1 LLEEKTMEIMRTIEL
16 GKTYRDGEK
25 ETEVLRGINLEID
38 EGEFVAIAGPS
49 GSGKST
55 LLGLLAG
62 LDKPTVGQVFIGETE
77 ITTLPENRL
86 AKIRGRM
93 LGFVFQ
99 SFNLIP
105 TLTALENVELPLIL
119 NGIADAKKAR
129 ELLDLVGLTNRSRHY
144 PNQLSGG
151 EQQRVAIARALVC
164 DPPIILA
171 DEPTGNLDS
180 KNSKTVM
187 DLLISL
193 CEEKQKTIVLVTH
206 DLDFASKAQR
216 TVHIEDGRIS

>member
-1 LLEEKTMEIMRTIEL
+1 MKVMRAIEL

-25 ETEVLRGINLEID
+25 ETEVLRQINLEI
-38 EGEFVAIAGPS
+38 EAGEFIAIAGPS

-62 LDKPTVGQVFIGETE
+62 LDKPTQGNVFIGEHE
-77 ITTLPENRL
+77 ITSLSENRL
-86 AKIRGRM
+86 AKIRGKM

-105 TLTALENVELPLIL
+105 TLTALENIELPLLL
-119 NGIADAKKAR
+119 NGIHDHSKAK
-129 ELLDLVGLTNRSRHY
+129 ELLDLVGLSHRHKHY
-144 PNQLSGG
+144 PSQLSGG
-151 EQQRVAIARALVC
+151 EQQRVAVARALVC

-180 KNSKTVM
+180 NNSKAVIELLKGLSEDRGKTV
-187 DLLISL
+187 
-193 CEEKQKTIVLVTH
+193 VVVTH
-206 DLDFASKAQR
+206 DLDFAAKAER
-216 TVHIEDGRIS
+216 IIHINDGRIQ

>member
-1 LLEEKTMEIMRTIEL
+1 MKVMRAIEL

-25 ETEVLRGINLEID
+25 ETEVLRQINLEI
-38 EGEFVAIAGPS
+38 EAGEFIAIAGPS

-62 LDKPTVGQVFIGETE
+62 LDKPTQGNVFIGEHE
-77 ITTLPENRL
+77 ITSLSENRL
-86 AKIRGRM
+86 AKIRGKM

-105 TLTALENVELPLIL
+105 TLTALENIELPLLL
-119 NGIADAKKAR
+119 NGIHDHSKAK
-129 ELLDLVGLTNRSRHY
+129 ELLDLVGLSHRHKHY
-144 PNQLSGG
+144 PSQLSGG
-151 EQQRVAIARALVC
+151 EQQRVAVARALVC

-180 KNSKTVM
+180 NNSKAVIELLKGLSENRGKTV
-187 DLLISL
+187 
-193 CEEKQKTIVLVTH
+193 VVVTH
-206 DLDFASKAQR
+206 DLDFAAKAER
-216 TVHIEDGRIS
+216 IIHINDGRIQ

>member
-1 LLEEKTMEIMRTIEL
+1 MEILRTIEL

-62 LDKPTVGQVFIGETE
+62 LDRPTTGQVFIGETE
-77 ITTLPENRL
+77 ITTLPESRL

-105 TLTALENVELPLIL
+105 TLTALENIELPLIL
-119 NGIADAKKAR
+119 NKKPDPQRAR
-129 ELLDLVGLTNRSRHY
+129 ELLDLVGLSHRSRHY
-144 PNQLSGG
+144 PSQLSGG

-180 KNSKTVM
+180 KNSQTVI
-187 DLLISL
+187 DLLLSL
-193 CEEKQKTIVLVTH
+193 NSEKQKTIVLVTH
-206 DLDFASKAQR
+206 DMDFAAKAQR
-216 TVHIEDGRIS
+216 IVHINDGRIS

>member
-1 LLEEKTMEIMRTIEL
+1 MEILRTIEL

-38 EGEFVAIAGPS
+38 EGEFVAIAGHS

-62 LDKPTVGQVFIGETE
+62 LDRPTTGQVFIGETE
-77 ITTLPENRL
+77 ITTLPESRL

-105 TLTALENVELPLIL
+105 TLTALENIELPMIL
-119 NGIADAKKAR
+119 NKKPDPQRAR
-129 ELLDLVGLTNRSRHY
+129 ELLDLVGLSHRSRHY
-144 PNQLSGG
+144 PSQLSGG

-180 KNSKTVM
+180 KNSQTVI
-187 DLLISL
+187 DLLLSL
-193 CEEKQKTIVLVTH
+193 NSEKQKTIVLVTH
-206 DLDFASKAQR
+206 DMDFAAKAQR
-216 TVHIEDGRIS
+216 IVHINDGRIS

>member
-1 LLEEKTMEIMRTIEL
+1 MEIMRTIEL

>member
-1 LLEEKTMEIMRTIEL
+1 MRAIEL

-25 ETEVLRGINLEID
+25 ETEVLRQINLEIE
-38 EGEFVAIAGPS
+38 EGEFVTIAGPS

-62 LDKPTVGQVFIGETE
+62 LDKPTTGQVFIGENE
-77 ITTLPENRL
+77 ITSLNENLL
-86 AKIRGRM
+86 AKIRGKM

-105 TLTALENVELPLIL
+105 TLNTLENIELPLFL
-119 NGIADAKKAR
+119 NKIHDVNRAK
-129 ELLDLVGLTNRSRHY
+129 ELIDLVGLSHRSKHY

-180 KNSKTVM
+180 RNSKTVI
-187 DLLISL
+187 DLLVNLSA
-193 CEEKQKTIVLVTH
+193 EKSKTVIVVTH
-206 DLDFASKAQR
+206 DLDFAQKAKR
-216 TVHIEDGRIS
+216 VIHINDGRIQ

>member
-1 LLEEKTMEIMRTIEL
+1 MKIMRAIEL
-16 GKTYRDGEK
+16 SKTYRDGEK
-25 ETEVLRGINLEID
+25 ETEVLRHINLSID

-62 LDKPTVGQVFIGETE
+62 LDKPTAGHVFIGENE
-77 ITTLPENRL
+77 ITSLNENLL
-86 AKIRGRM
+86 AKIRGKM

-105 TLTALENVELPLIL
+105 TLNALENIELPLLL
-119 NGIADAKKAR
+119 NKIYDVKKAR
-129 ELLDLVGLTNRSRHY
+129 ELLDLVGLSHRGRHY

-180 KNSKTVM
+180 KNSKTVTE
-187 DLLISL
+187 LLANLS
-193 CEEKQKTIVLVTH
+193 EERNKTVIVVTH
-206 DLDFASKAQR
+206 DLDFAQKAHR
-216 TVHIEDGRIS
+216 IIHINDGCIQ

>member
-1 LLEEKTMEIMRTIEL
+1 MEILRTIEL

-25 ETEVLRGINLEID
+25 TEVLRGINLEID

-62 LDKPTVGQVFIGETE
+62 LDRPTTGQVFIGETE
-77 ITTLPENRL
+77 ITTLPESRL

-105 TLTALENVELPLIL
+105 TLTALENIELPMIL
-119 NGIADAKKAR
+119 NKKPDPQRAR
-129 ELLDLVGLTNRSRHY
+129 ELLDLVGLSHRSRHY
-144 PNQLSGG
+144 PSQLSGG

-180 KNSKTVM
+180 KNSQTVI
-187 DLLISL
+187 DLLLSL
-193 CEEKQKTIVLVTH
+193 NSEKQKTIVLVTH
-206 DLDFASKAQR
+206 DMDFAAKAQR
-216 TVHIEDGRIS
+216 IVHINDGRIS

>member
-1 LLEEKTMEIMRTIEL
+1 MKVMRAIEL

-25 ETEVLRGINLEID
+25 ETEVLRQINLEI
-38 EGEFVAIAGPS
+38 EAGEFIAIAGPS

-62 LDKPTVGQVFIGETE
+62 LDKPTQGNVFIGEQE
-77 ITTLPENRL
+77 ITTLSENRL
-86 AKIRGRM
+86 AKIRGKM

-105 TLTALENVELPLIL
+105 TLTALENIELPLLL
-119 NGIADAKKAR
+119 NGIYDHSKAK
-129 ELLDLVGLTNRSRHY
+129 ELLDLVGLSHRHKHY
-144 PNQLSGG
+144 PSQLSGG
-151 EQQRVAIARALVC
+151 EQQRVAVARALVC

-180 KNSKTVM
+180 NNSKAVIELLKGLSEDRGKTV
-187 DLLISL
+187 
-193 CEEKQKTIVLVTH
+193 VVVTH
-206 DLDFASKAQR
+206 DLDFAAKAER
-216 TVHIEDGRIS
+216 IIHINDGRIQ

>member
-1 LLEEKTMEIMRTIEL
+1 MKIMRAIEL

-25 ETEVLRGINLEID
+25 ETEVLRQINVSID
-38 EGEFVAIAGPS
+38 ESEFVAILGPS

-62 LDKPTVGQVFIGETE
+62 LDKPTTGQVFIGETE
-77 ITTLPENRL
+77 ITSLNENHL
-86 AKIRGRM
+86 AKIRGKM

-99 SFNLIP
+99 SFNLIT
-105 TLTALENVELPLIL
+105 TLTALENIELPLLL
-119 NGIADAKKAR
+119 NGIHNTKRAK
-129 ELLDLVGLTNRSRHY
+129 ELLDLVGLSHRGRHY

-180 KNSKTVM
+180 KNSKIIC
-187 DLLISL
+187 DLLLAL
-193 CEEKQKTIVLVTH
+193 CEERKKTVIVVTH
-206 DLDFASKAQR
+206 DLDFAQKAQR
-216 TVHIEDGRIS
+216 IIQISDGRII

>member
-1 LLEEKTMEIMRTIEL
+1 MKIMRAIEL

-25 ETEVLRGINLEID
+25 ETEVLRQINLEID

-62 LDKPTVGQVFIGETE
+62 LDKPTTGQVFIGENE
-77 ITTLPENRL
+77 ITSLNENLL
-86 AKIRGRM
+86 AKIRGKM

-105 TLTALENVELPLIL
+105 TLNALENIELPLFL
-119 NGIADAKKAR
+119 NKIYDVKKAK
-129 ELLDLVGLTNRSRHY
+129 ELLDLVGLSHRSKHY

-180 KNSKTVM
+180 RNSKMVI
-187 DLLISL
+187 DLLENLSA
-193 CEEKQKTIVLVTH
+193 ERNKTVIVVTH
-206 DLDFASKAQR
+206 DLDFAQKAQR
-216 TVHIEDGRIS
+216 VIHINDGRIQ

>member
-1 LLEEKTMEIMRTIEL
+1 MEILRTIEL

-62 LDKPTVGQVFIGETE
+62 LDRPTTGQVFIGETE
-77 ITTLPENRL
+77 ITTLPESRL

-105 TLTALENVELPLIL
+105 
-119 NGIADAKKAR
+119 
-129 ELLDLVGLTNRSRHY
+129 
-144 PNQLSGG
+144 
-151 EQQRVAIARALVC
+151 
-164 DPPIILA
+164 
-171 DEPTGNLDS
+171 
-180 KNSKTVM
+180 
-187 DLLISL
+187 
-193 CEEKQKTIVLVTH
+193 
-206 DLDFASKAQR
+206 
-216 TVHIEDGRIS
+216 

>member
-1 LLEEKTMEIMRTIEL
+1 MEILRTIEL

-62 LDKPTVGQVFIGETE
+62 LDRPTTGQVFIGETE
-77 ITTLPENRL
+77 ITTLPESRL

-105 TLTALENVELPLIL
+105 TLTALENIELPMIL
-119 NGIADAKKAR
+119 NKKPDPQRAR
-129 ELLDLVGLTNRSRHY
+129 ELLDLVGLSHRSRHY
-144 PNQLSGG
+144 PSQLSGG

-180 KNSKTVM
+180 KNSQTVI
-187 DLLISL
+187 DLLLSL
-193 CEEKQKTIVLVTH
+193 NSEKQNH
-206 DLDFASKAQR
+206 RFGNSRYGFCCQSPENRAHQ
-216 TVHIEDGRIS
+216 

>member
-1 LLEEKTMEIMRTIEL
+1 MRTIEL

>member
-1 LLEEKTMEIMRTIEL
+1 MEILRTIEL

-62 LDKPTVGQVFIGETE
+62 LDRPTTGQVFIGETE
-77 ITTLPENRL
+77 ITTLPESRL

-105 TLTALENVELPLIL
+105 TLTALENIELPMIL
-119 NGIADAKKAR
+119 NKKPDPQRAR
-129 ELLDLVGLTNRSRHY
+129 ELLDLVGLSHRSRHY
-144 PNQLSGG
+144 PSQLSGG

-180 KNSKTVM
+180 KNSQTVI
-187 DLLISL
+187 DLLLSL
-193 CEEKQKTIVLVTH
+193 NSEKQKNH
-206 DLDFASKAQR
+206 RFGNSRYGFCCQSPENRAHQ
-216 TVHIEDGRIS
+216 

>member
-1 LLEEKTMEIMRTIEL
+1 MEILRTIEL

-62 LDKPTVGQVFIGETE
+62 LDRPTTGQVFIGETE
-77 ITTLPENRL
+77 ITTLPESRL

-105 TLTALENVELPLIL
+105 TLTALENIELPIIL
-119 NGIADAKKAR
+119 NKKPDPQRAR
-129 ELLDLVGLTNRSRHY
+129 ELLDLVGLSHRSRHY
-144 PNQLSGG
+144 PSQLSGG

-180 KNSKTVM
+180 KNSQTVI
-187 DLLISL
+187 DLLLSL
-193 CEEKQKTIVLVTH
+193 NSEKQKTIVLVTH
-206 DLDFASKAQR
+206 DMDFAAKAQR
-216 TVHIEDGRIS
+216 IVHINDGRIS

>member
-1 LLEEKTMEIMRTIEL
+1 MKIMRAIEL

-25 ETEVLRGINLEID
+25 ETEVLRQINLEID

-62 LDKPTVGQVFIGETE
+62 LDKPTTGQVFIGENE
-77 ITTLPENRL
+77 ITSLNENLL
-86 AKIRGRM
+86 AKIRGKM

-105 TLTALENVELPLIL
+105 TLNALENIELPLFL
-119 NGIADAKKAR
+119 NKIYDVKKAK
-129 ELLDLVGLTNRSRHY
+129 ELLDLVGLSHRSKHY

-180 KNSKTVM
+180 RNSKTVI
-187 DLLISL
+187 DLLENLSA
-193 CEEKQKTIVLVTH
+193 ERNKTVIVVTH
-206 DLDFASKAQR
+206 DLDFAQKAQR
-216 TVHIEDGRIS
+216 VIHINDGRIQ

>member
-1 LLEEKTMEIMRTIEL
+1 MRAIEL
-16 GKTYRDGEK
+16 SKTYRDGEK
-25 ETEVLRGINLEID
+25 ETEVLRHINLSID

-62 LDKPTVGQVFIGETE
+62 LDKPTAGHVFIGENE
-77 ITTLPENRL
+77 ITSLNENLL
-86 AKIRGRM
+86 AKIRGKM

-105 TLTALENVELPLIL
+105 TLNALENIELPLLL
-119 NGIADAKKAR
+119 NKIYDVKKAR
-129 ELLDLVGLTNRSRHY
+129 ELLDLVGLSHRGRHY

-180 KNSKTVM
+180 KNSKTVTE
-187 DLLISL
+187 LLANLS
-193 CEEKQKTIVLVTH
+193 EERNKTVIVVTH
-206 DLDFASKAQR
+206 DLDFAQKAHR
-216 TVHIEDGRIS
+216 IIHINDGCIQ

>member
-1 LLEEKTMEIMRTIEL
+1 MDMKIMRAIEL

-25 ETEVLRGINLEID
+25 ETEVLRQINLEIE
-38 EGEFVAIAGPS
+38 EGEFVTIAGPS

-62 LDKPTVGQVFIGETE
+62 LDKPTTGQVFIGENE
-77 ITTLPENRL
+77 ITSLNENLL
-86 AKIRGRM
+86 AKIRGKM

-105 TLTALENVELPLIL
+105 TLNTLENIELPLFL
-119 NGIADAKKAR
+119 NKIHDVNRAK
-129 ELLDLVGLTNRSRHY
+129 ELIDLVGLSHRSKHY

-180 KNSKTVM
+180 RNSKTVI
-187 DLLISL
+187 DLLVNLSA
-193 CEEKQKTIVLVTH
+193 EKSKTVIVVTH
-206 DLDFASKAQR
+206 DLDFAQKAKR
-216 TVHIEDGRIS
+216 VIHINDGRIQ

>member
-1 LLEEKTMEIMRTIEL
+1 MEILRTIEL

-62 LDKPTVGQVFIGETE
+62 LDRPTTGQVFIGETE
-77 ITTLPENRL
+77 ITTLPESRL

-105 TLTALENVELPLIL
+105 TLTALENIELPMIL
-119 NGIADAKKAR
+119 NKKPDPQRAR
-129 ELLDLVGLTNRSRHY
+129 ELLDLVGLSHRSRHY
-144 PNQLSGG
+144 PSQLS
-151 EQQRVAIARALVC
+151 
-164 DPPIILA
+164 
-171 DEPTGNLDS
+171 
-180 KNSKTVM
+180 
-187 DLLISL
+187 
-193 CEEKQKTIVLVTH
+193 
-206 DLDFASKAQR
+206 
-216 TVHIEDGRIS
+216 